1 MLSTVKQLIADRPV
15 YTVEKGST
23 VRSAAMFMADQNIGA
38 TPVMDGDRLIGVF
51 SERDVIN
58 RVVAKGL
65 DPSTTTVNQVMTT
78 DLVVAAVEDTY
89 ESCLKKMRRAGI
101 RHLPVI
107 DADKLVGFI
116 SLRDLLQI
124 DISEKDDKLEFLN
137 SYMFH
142 VSPGLEKRY
151 VNHKRKS

>member
-1 MLSTVKQLIADRPV
+1 MLCTVKQLIADRPV
-15 YTVEKGST
+15 CTVEKGST
-23 VRSAAMFMADQNIGA
+23 VRLAAEFMAEQNIGA
-38 TPVMDGDRLIGVF
+38 TPVMDGDRLIGIF

-58 RVVAKGL
+58 RVVSKGL

-78 DLVVAAVEDTY
+78 DIIVASVDETY
-89 ESCLKKMRRAGI
+89 ESCLKKMRRGGI

-107 DADKLVGFI
+107 ESDKLVGFI

-142 VSPGLEKRY
+142 VSPGIEKKY
-151 VNHKRKS
+151 ITEKKS

>member
-23 VRSAAMFMADQNIGA
+23 VRLAAEFMAEQNIGA
-38 TPVMDGDRLIGVF
+38 TPVMDGDRLIGIF

-65 DPSTTTVNQVMTT
+65 DPSNTTVNQVMTT
-78 DLVVAAVEDTY
+78 DLIVASVEETY

-101 RHLPVI
+101 RHLPVV

-142 VSPGLEKRY
+142 VSPEIEKKY
-151 VNHKRKS
+151 TTQKKS